1 MSGRGRGRGRG
12 RAPPTGSQK
21 ALMESAEDCGYDAR
35 NIRSIEDKTRPQFF
49 PDILLHSSGNNKLLQ
64 LEEAKQ
70 KQQEMEQQQQL
81 LEQQKKS
88 ANVKI
93 ESTATTAT
101 AATSIPQ
108 KKLSGTKRSPQT
120 VILIRKGRELQHRFQ
135 KSAFHVKAT
144 KDVPDIIR
152 YSDSTKAQKIPK
164 IDASTVLSNC
174 LMGRKRTSMGQF
186 VPEELI
192 LGQQVRS
199 GVVEDGIA
207 VGRSVS
213 LADID
218 KEGTAKNADDED
230 EIAPDDGSFSD
241 DADYGK
247 DHYASDDDD
256 SDGENVLTY

>member
-12 RAPPTGSQK
+12 RAPPTGSK
-21 ALMESAEDCGYDAR
+21 LILMKSAEESGYDSRALP
-35 NIRSIEDKTRPQFF
+35 NDLTRPQLF
-49 PDILLHSSGNNKLLQ
+49 PDILLHSSGNNKLLK
-64 LEEAKQ
+64 LKEEQQ
-70 KQQEMEQQQQL
+70 KQQEMEEQQQL
-81 LEQQKKS
+81 LQQQKKS

-93 ESTATTAT
+93 EAAATTT
-101 AATSIPQ
+101 ISQ
-108 KKLSGTKRSPQT
+108 KKLAGTKRSAQT
-120 VILIRKGRELQHRFQ
+120 LFLITKGRELQHRFQ

-152 YSDSTKAQKIPK
+152 YSDSTKAQKTPK
-164 IDASTVLSNC
+164 IDTSTVLSNC

-192 LGQQVRS
+192 LGQQLRS
-199 GVVEDGIA
+199 SMVEDAIA
-207 VGRSVS
+207 VGRPVS
-213 LADID
+213 LADIE
-218 KEGTAKNADDED
+218 KEGVAKNADDED
-230 EIAPDDGSFSD
+230 EIVASDGSFSD